1 MLKWFLNHEDQFPLL
16 GVFVGWIFQALVAQ
30 NVGAAVRVG
39 YSVQA
44 ATFKVRESLALLAT
58 QLISLDAVVVYLRNL
73 FVEQRTACSEA
84 SQLISSKAGNGRA
97 MSVVNLS
104 LQMLQTSSQSP
115 EVDGSDVFNQDRI
128 KEEPKE
134 VVIGT

>member
-1 MLKWFLNHEDQFPLL
+1 MNKMICVVICLQDLFPNHC
-16 GVFVGWIFQALVAQ
+16 
-30 NVGAAVRVG
+30 
-39 YSVQA
+39 
-44 ATFKVRESLALLAT
+44 
-58 QLISLDAVVVYLRNL
+58 
-73 FVEQRTACSEA
+73 TACSEA

-115 EVDGSDVFNQDRI
+115 EVDGSDVFNQDWI

>member
-30 NVGAAVRVG
+30 NVGAAVRVV

-58 QLISLDAVVVYLRNL
+58 QLIWFDAEKVEHLLIVKLNL
-73 FVEQRTACSEA
+73 NHLFFGV
-84 SQLISSKAGNGRA
+84 IYSS
-97 MSVVNLS
+97 
-104 LQMLQTSSQSP
+104 
-115 EVDGSDVFNQDRI
+115 
-128 KEEPKE
+128 
-134 VVIGT
+134 

>member
-30 NVGAAVRVG
+30 NVGAAVRVV

-84 SQLISSKAGNGRA
+84 SQLISSSVWEWSRNVCCKFISTNVTDFKPVSRSGWERCFQPGPDQRRA
-97 MSVVNLS
+97 
-104 LQMLQTSSQSP
+104 
-115 EVDGSDVFNQDRI
+115 
-128 KEEPKE
+128 
-134 VVIGT
+134 